1 MHVTISQH
9 PGANHRRQ
17 SSNLKMKKT
26 YLTLASLTLTSLMLC
41 MPSCADNKKDS
52 KPVPAKAKSEKMLQT
67 LPNYRYVDLDT
78 ILSRYNLAKD
88 YNEEMLRMQNN
99 AESQMR
105 QHQNKLQN
113 FATTVQ
119 NKMQNNGY
127 LSEASYKQDEQTMA
141 NMQNDAQRNYQNLQN
156 NLAQAAEQAQKT
168 INDSIN
174 AFIADYNKT
183 RGYDAILFKAATLY
197 INPELDITDEVVEGL
212 NARYNKVK
220 K

>member
-1 MHVTISQH
+1 M
-9 PGANHRRQ
+9 
-17 SSNLKMKKT
+17 L
-26 YLTLASLTLTSLMLC
+26 SLTALLTAGAI
-41 MPSCADNKKDS
+41 SCSGDEKGKAT
-52 KPVPAKAKSEKMLQT
+52 PAKPAAAKTSAT

-99 AESQMR
+99 AQAQMK
-105 QHQNKLQN
+105 QHETKIQN
-113 FATTVQ
+113 FATQVQ

-127 LSEASYKQDEQTMA
+127 LSEASYKQDEQKMA
-141 NMQNDAQRNYQNLQN
+141 SMQNDAQRSMASLQN
-156 NLAQAAEQAQKT
+156 NIAQAADQAQKT

-174 AFIADYNKT
+174 AFIESYNKT

-197 INPELDITDEVVEGL
+197 INPALDITDEVVEGL